1 MSQQQN
7 EEGTGYED
15 VDDPVTPVFDRAR
28 FVELRITPVMYSTVQ
43 GLAVLQAHNDG
54 RVFLTPE
61 EEKRLRMGLCSIKA
75 GENCCDIDCDCA
87 ALLRS
92 VIAPRF
98 NELLEKGIL

>member
-1 MSQQQN
+1 MSQQQV

-15 VDDPVTPVFDRAR
+15 IDDPVMPEYVPHAP
-28 FVELRITPVMYSTVQ
+28 EQPRITPVMYSTAQ

-61 EEKRLRMGLCSIKA
+61 EERRLRMGICSVQP
-75 GENCCDIDCDCA
+75 GENCCDIDCDCS

-92 VIAPRF
+92 VIAPRY
-98 NELLEKGIL
+98 NELLEKDIL